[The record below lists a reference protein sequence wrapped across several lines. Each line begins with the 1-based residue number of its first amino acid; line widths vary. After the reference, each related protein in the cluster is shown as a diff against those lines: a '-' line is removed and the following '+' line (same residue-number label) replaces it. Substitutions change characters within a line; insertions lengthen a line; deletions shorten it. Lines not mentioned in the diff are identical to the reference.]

1 MKFHLP
7 KPILYSLG
15 IMILLGM
22 VYTIFPAFSN
32 ENEAVSEATISIP
45 ASAED
50 RLPQQIRTIQL
61 HDNFHFA
68 GETIPLTNEDVRERL
83 ERELTVNSYFHS
95 STILNIKR
103 SHRFFPVIEK
113 ILAEYKIPE
122 DFKYVAVV
130 ESNLDNVTSPA
141 GARGFWQLM
150 PAVARSYGLT
160 INKEIDERYNL
171 EKATE
176 AAAKL
181 ILDYKKKFN
190 SWINTA
196 GAYNIGEG
204 NFRREMDLQKEN
216 DYFNMNFGAE
226 TNRYVFRILA
236 LKEILTQPEIF
247 GFDVSPGDRYQPYEE
262 KTTKITVTESI
273 RSLADFAHEH
283 GMSYRELKV
292 YNPWLLSSQLTV
304 PSGHSY
310 EIAVLKK
317 Q

>member
-1 MKFHLP
+1 MKLHFP

-15 IMILLGM
+15 ALIIAGMI
-22 VYTIFPAFSN
+22 YTIFPAFAH
-32 ENEAVSEATISIP
+32 EDEAISETTISIP

-50 RLPQQIRTIQL
+50 RLPQQIRTIRL

-68 GETIPLTNEDVRERL
+68 GEVIPLANEDVRERL

-103 SHRFFPVIEK
+103 SQRFFPVMEK
-113 ILAEYKIPE
+113 ILAEYEIPE

-190 SWINTA
+190 TWINAA

-204 NFRREMDLQKEN
+204 NFRREMDLQKES

-236 LKEILTQPEIF
+236 LKEILTQPETF
-247 GFDVSPGDRYQPYEE
+247 GFDIGPGDRYQPYED
-262 KTTKITVTESI
+262 KTTKVTVTESI
-273 RSLADFAHEH
+273 KSLADFAHEH
-283 GMSYRELKV
+283 DMSYRELKV

-304 PSGHSY
+304 PNGKSF
-310 EIAVLKK
+310 EIVVLNK
-317 Q
+317 